1 MYRKCFW
8 WPVFV
13 LLQILQTGNT
23 GDDTVLHIESL
34 DKESLQDNRARVN
47 SAPDIGKFDWKHLF
61 VLKIIITVILLLSII
76 IILTKHIFVTIGAPD
91 SFKMTQ
97 MRIYDSFNS
106 SIR

>member
-23 GDDTVLHIESL
+23 GDATVLHIESL

-47 SAPDIGKFDWKHLF
+47 SAPDIGKFDWKHLS
-61 VLKIIITVILLLSII
+61 VLKIIITVILLLFYYYYFEVAHFCHDWCSW
-76 IILTKHIFVTIGAPD
+76 FV
-91 SFKMTQ
+91 
-97 MRIYDSFNS
+97 
-106 SIR
+106 